1 MLLIEYRLFKALKYD
16 FRREDYR
23 FTQAIKVVAG

>member
-1 MLLIEYRLFKALKYD
+1 MVLTEYRLFKALKYD

-23 FTQAIKVVAG
+23 FTQATKMVAG